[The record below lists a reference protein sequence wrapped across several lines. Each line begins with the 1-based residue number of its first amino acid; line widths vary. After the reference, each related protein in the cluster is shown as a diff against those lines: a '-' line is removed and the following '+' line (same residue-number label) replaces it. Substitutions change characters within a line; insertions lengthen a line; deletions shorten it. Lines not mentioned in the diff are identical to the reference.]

1 METYTFFTHRINLF
15 FFLHF
20 LTVFLPKDLKCLLN
34 IVFRPILFLSSL
46 WQSLLWKWWRS
57 FQIIFIE
64 NIIFILLL
72 FLKHTYVTKLI
83 LIQFVFL
90 KIQHCLRDILL
101 ICFYLCLDKSIYLS
115 IICFSIYLG
124 FWYCKVIKEC
134 SYSFLCN

>member
-34 IVFRPILFLSSL
+34 IVFRPILFLSFL

-90 KIQHCLRDILL
+90 KIQHCLWDILL
-101 ICFYLCLDKSIYLS
+101 ICLYLCLDKSIYLS
-115 IICFSIYLG
+115 IICFSIYLD

-134 SYSFLCN
+134 SYNFLCN